1 MDVIGRS
8 YVLITS
14 RSSKANISV
23 LQLKLI
29 QKHSQEHVH
38 INSPTLLIDWKKSWN
53 LKIFSNVSYK
63 PIKFPHI
70 EFPEH

>member
-8 YVLITS
+8 YMLITF

-23 LQLKLI
+23 LQLEPI

-38 INSPTLLIDWKKSWN
+38 IVLRC
-53 LKIFSNVSYK
+53 
-63 PIKFPHI
+63 
-70 EFPEH
+70 

>member
-8 YVLITS
+8 YMLITF

-23 LQLKLI
+23 LQLKTYTET
-29 QKHSQEHVH
+29 QSRTCTY
-38 INSPTLLIDWKKSWN
+38 SPTLLIDWKKSWN

-63 PIKFPHI
+63 PIKFPYI

>member
-38 INSPTLLIDWKKSWN
+38 INSPTLLIDWKKS
-53 LKIFSNVSYK
+53 
-63 PIKFPHI
+63 
-70 EFPEH
+70 